1 MTSPRNKWTAERIRA
16 ARCTALQPLLKQMEY
31 PMQAMQNGNIRV
43 YDLPKEILIK
53 ETYWVCP
60 ATGNG
65 GNAIDLLV
73 QVMGMSFSEAMHKLE
88 EFMEP

>member
-16 ARCTALQPLLKQMEY
+16 ARRIALQPLLKQMEY
-31 PMQAMQNGNIRV
+31 PMQTLRNGNIRV
-43 YDLPKEILIK
+43 YDLPQEILIK

-65 GNAIDLLV
+65 GNAIDLLM
-73 QVMGMSFSEAMHKLE
+73 QVMGMNFNEAMKKLE
-88 EFMEP
+88 PFM